1 MVCGYKLEV
10 KSMIFSSNVLAAEHR
25 HVSEGRQMGSTGV
38 RMTEREKGKGVE
50 STGTGGA

>member
-1 MVCGYKLEV
+1 MVCGDKLEV

-25 HVSEGRQMGSTGV
+25 RVSEGRQVGSTGV